1 MLKTLLADMVVL
13 LHFAFILFVI
23 FGGLLVLRWKMLAWI
38 HLPAAVW
45 GAMVELAGW
54 FCPLTSL
61 ENALRHAGGGG
72 YSTGFIEHY
81 LMPIIYPSGLTRSIQ
96 ILLGVSVVLINAA
109 IYGIL
114 YMKGKRRKDWKRA

>member
-1 MLKTLLADMVVL
+1 MLNTLLADAVVL

-23 FGGLLVLRWKMLAWI
+23 FGGLLVLMGKMPAWL

-45 GAMVELAGW
+45 GALVELAGW

-61 ENALRHAGGGG
+61 ENALRHAGGSG

-81 LMPIIYPSGLTRSIQ
+81 LMPIIYPSGLTRNIQ
-96 ILLGVSVVLINAA
+96 ILLGVSVVLINAT

-114 YMKGKRRKDWKRA
+114 YMRRKGGQRA